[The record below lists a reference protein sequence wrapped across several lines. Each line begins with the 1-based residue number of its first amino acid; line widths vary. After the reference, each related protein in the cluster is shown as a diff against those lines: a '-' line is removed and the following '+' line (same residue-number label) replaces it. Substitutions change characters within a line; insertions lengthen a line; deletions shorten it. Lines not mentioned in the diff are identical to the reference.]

1 MTFWKNST
9 LDPLRKYRFRVTIEK
24 SIWWA
29 KSVTQPSPEVSVSEH
44 QLINHMVKF
53 PGIVTWNDIDVNIID
68 VGGKGIEF
76 FSKLKGYG
84 YNLGQAT
91 DIIDGMQ
98 KKQYDD
104 LQVLIEKIDAD
115 GKTLEIWSLY
125 NVFIK
130 SIKYGDLDYDSDDLL
145 DIALTLS
152 YDSAHLAKTSKTLNE
167 ASVAGS
173 VESAVQ
179 E

>member
-9 LDPLRKYRFRVTIEK
+9 LDPLRKYRFRVIIDK

-53 PGIVTWNDIDVNIID
+53 PGIVTWNDIDVNIVD
-68 VGGKGIEF
+68 VGGKGIEL

-84 YNLGQAT
+84 YNLGQPT
-91 DIIDGMQ
+91 EIIDGMQ

-104 LQVLIEKIDAD
+104 LQVLIHKLDAS
-115 GKTLEIWSLY
+115 GKTIETWSLY
-125 NVFIK
+125 SVFIK
-130 SIKYGDLDYDSDDLL
+130 AIRYGDVDYDSDDLI
-145 DIALTLS
+145 DITLTLS
-152 YDSAHLAKTSKTLNE
+152 YDSAHLDKTSKSLSE
-167 ASVAGS
+167 ADVIGLGS
-173 VESAVQ
+173 EVQ
-179 E
+179 